1 MLERWNLG
9 ALAPSTS
16 ITRECPVA
24 VEKRALADRPP
35 EPAAR
40 ADPAGLS
47 RIERHREIEA
57 QIQELDDAG
66 LLRLVRGTEVL
77 ERGHATICLPSQDT
91 KVFVKLLPLSA
102 LELQPRHRR
111 STANLFRLPAHYQY
125 RIGSCGF
132 GTWRELAA
140 HELANQWVLSGA
152 CPHFPLLHG
161 WRVLPLVPRG
171 DDDRRSM
178 IPWGN
183 DPAIRRRLSSL
194 EEATS
199 SVAVFLEHFPQTLSQ
214 WLADRL
220 AHDLDPMAVVAETEA
235 NLLELLTFCG
245 DRGLLHMDAHFEN
258 LLTDGEGFFLGDFG
272 LAISQT
278 FSLDA
283 EEREFF
289 EKHRDFDRCTAITSL
304 VHAAVSHYDAREDW
318 RGVLRE
324 LQDDRQGP
332 IQEIPVA
339 IRAYL
344 AKRGPLALEVGEFY
358 RRLLSDLSATE
369 FPTTR
374 LQRVLDES

>member
-1 MLERWNLG
+1 
-9 ALAPSTS
+9 
-16 ITRECPVA
+16 
-24 VEKRALADRPP
+24 
-35 EPAAR
+35 
-40 ADPAGLS
+40 
-47 RIERHREIEA
+47 
-57 QIQELDDAG
+57 
-66 LLRLVRGTEVL
+66 
-77 ERGHATICLPSQDT
+77 
-91 KVFVKLLPLSA
+91 
-102 LELQPRHRR
+102 
-111 STANLFRLPAHYQY
+111 
-125 RIGSCGF
+125 
-132 GTWRELAA
+132 
-140 HELANQWVLSGA
+140 
-152 CPHFPLLHG
+152 
-161 WRVLPLVPRG
+161 
-171 DDDRRSM
+171 M